1 MTSRAGRGR
10 VLGTVSEIDKK
21 VPVPRLCTS
30 SLTVARA
37 GDGLFEGSM
46 EFLAIRNWEKFQ
58 HYKSRNPPWIKLHYE
73 VLMSPDWVMLADDSK
88 LLAVVC
94 MLLASRHE
102 GKVPLDPVYIQ
113 RAAHLSKKPD
123 FKPLIDVGFLSYA
136 SGCKHVLADACPGAR
151 IETETETEETETE
164 KIPPIPPQGD
174 NGIGCKHAL
183 ADACPGARIET
194 ETETETEKIP
204 PRPPQGDNGIAGKA
218 KLVIQ
223 HLRTYAPKTRGG
235 KTLTTPV
242 TARLREG
249 YEVEDLCLV
258 VDRAQQD
265 RWHRDTGKCLDFKYL
280 MREDVVARFLA
291 DRAVRPSDS
300 LPPGYSQ
307 LARDNYD
314 ACAQAIAEGPPDAA
328 DPVR

>member
-1 MTSRAGRGR
+1 
-10 VLGTVSEIDKK
+10 
-21 VPVPRLCTS
+21 
-30 SLTVARA
+30 
-37 GDGLFEGSM
+37 M

-58 HYKSRNPPWIKLHYE
+58 HYKGRNPPWIKLHYE

-136 SGCKHVLADACPGAR
+136 SGCKHALADASGCKHALADACPGAR

-164 KIPPIPPQGD
+164 KIPPI
-174 NGIGCKHAL
+174 
-183 ADACPGARIET
+183 
-194 ETETETEKIP
+194 
-204 PRPPQGDNGIAGKA
+204 PPQGDNGIAGKA

-265 RWHRDTGKCLDFKYL
+265 RWHRDTGKCHDFKYL